1 MKLKGWRAAAV
12 AAAALGGCVR
22 EARIA
27 MPSGL
32 AAETDRIE
40 MAGLGYG
47 ERGDFRLGASRGDF
61 RRAAVS
67 HGDGFHV
74 WNRGG
79 GRFAVS
85 GPEVN
90 GALAGDCR
98 YAENL
103 VEIGGFEVTEGR
115 FEYHCRFDRAGTPVE
130 GRLVL
135 AEIARRAGRPLSGA
149 TRGGFLDYD
158 GRTLGITAIHDM
170 EGGRIP
176 TGTPLGYAFHLDGR
190 QIGAIDLNGGSK
202 TIYAP
207 RSGPDREA
215 VLAAAMALAILWH
228 DGA

>member
-1 MKLKGWRAAAV
+1 MIRIV
-12 AAAALGGCVR
+12 TAAALAATMLSGCVR
-22 EARIA
+22 DARIA

-40 MAGLGYG
+40 MAGLGFS
-47 ERGDFRLGASRGDF
+47 RSGDFTLGASRGDF
-61 RRAAVS
+61 HRAAAS
-67 HGDGFHV
+67 HSDGLHV

-90 GALAGDCR
+90 GSLAGNCR
-98 YAENL
+98 YAEDL
-103 VEIGGFEVTEGR
+103 VELGGFELTDAR
-115 FEYHCRFDRAGTPVE
+115 FEYHCRFERAGEPVE

-135 AEIARRAGRPLSGA
+135 AQIARSPGRLLSA
-149 TRGGFLDYD
+149 ETRGGFLDYD

-176 TGTPLGYAFHLDGR
+176 SGTPLGYAFHLDGR